1 MAGFLPLLLLL
12 SNVLLRPVVATSGG
26 SYGLGGGPEEFTEE
40 LLLKPLPDR
49 KVLSHFHFESRPLRR
64 ALMAAT
70 TASSKGHRT
79 AGTCVF
85 WLLIIL
91 LIPFCFNGPK
101 QANKFRIQELELS
114 FTQGRWNYERWGGLD
129 YISSA
134 NAKPPGVELWAI
146 FDIPTDQIDATWK
159 NLTHALSGLFCSSI
173 NFLESTTAFCAPRWS
188 FKGHSINL
196 RYGALPREAVC
207 TENLTPWLK
216 LLPCRDKA
224 GLASLLDR
232 SSIYKG
238 YYHSQRLHLLSTKST
253 GIVLEQ
259 TLTVV
264 IQPNPKTTPVFAS
277 EKLLQ
282 PNWSVSSVFKRAI
295 TGKCA
300 LSKSSKVFFELEKG
314 LVGEMDRLV
323 SSGSYLGESFD
334 LSVSPNTIRF
344 CLFEYNIAN
353 HSETNPLD
361 VGITW
366 KLPLVWSNPQ
376 APFHANRFLMGS
388 GNERGSIAISL
399 QSTQTI
405 ELSAYACMMQVVIFQ
420 MVPWYV
426 RVYYHTLQ
434 ILIDGKPQN
443 VSDVVAKILVSPSE
457 DKVAPGIMEIMLT
470 IPCTTESAVLTM
482 DFDKG
487 FLHIDEYPPDANQGF
502 DIPAAIISFPKLPAK
517 DGILEGTWIDRLY
530 YLNFRN
536 LVQSYTEVLL
546 VPLTTPD
553 FSMPYNVIT
562 FTCTVLALYF
572 GSLLNVLRRRV
583 AEEERLLSKA
593 ATSQG
598 LLRKLIS
605 KFCSKFLGRN
615 PGSTQTQSS
624 PPTAGSGVLF
634 KVIAVALLAVI
645 WHYFLSDSS
654 N

>member
-1 MAGFLPLLLLL
+1 MAGFLPLLLLLL

-49 KVLSHFHFESRPLRR
+49 KVLSHFHFESRTPP
-64 ALMAAT
+64 
-70 TASSKGHRT
+70 SS
-79 AGTCVF
+79 A
-85 WLLIIL
+85 
-91 LIPFCFNGPK
+91 NGRHHSLFPK
-101 QANKFRIQELELS
+101 AIAQLANKFRIQELELS

-146 FDIPTDQIDATWK
+146 FDLPTDQIDATWK

-334 LSVSPNTIRF
+334 LSVSPNTIVREMDALDGHRDSVF
-344 CLFEYNIAN
+344 FEYNIAN

-443 VSDVVAKILVSPSE
+443 VSDIVAKILVSPSE

-517 DGILEGTWIDRLY
+517 DGILEGNMDRSPL
-530 YLNFRN
+530 LSKFQERN

-605 KFCSKFLGRN
+605 KFSSKFLGRN